1 MNINNKLII
10 NKTITV
16 KVIHWPLENLKK
28 IPALRK
34 KRILCLTKSIMDS
47 QKMTILQ
54 SLTTTYITTSGQ
66 NQIFLFCL
74 DILSLTKIE
83 KGMKI

>member
-1 MNINNKLII
+1 
-10 NKTITV
+10 
-16 KVIHWPLENLKK
+16 
-28 IPALRK
+28 
-34 KRILCLTKSIMDS
+34 
-47 QKMTILQ
+47 MTILQ

-83 KGMKI
+83 KGIWL